1 MRDTHYFIAIALSP
15 EYKSRI
21 AEMLSQMK
29 IEDLFAKWV
38 HKEDYHITLAFL
50 GKADRQKL
58 ETCMN
63 ELAEVLEADAES
75 FTYNLNGFGIF
86 GNPESPRVFYLS
98 PEREAVLLQI
108 RKKTA
113 DICRKHGFT
122 VEDRP
127 FHPHITLARKYS
139 GSERFHTEKL
149 QYLNE
154 EANDPAMKIRAD
166 TVCLY
171 ETQIG
176 KIPKYKAIRSI
187 RLKD

>member
-1 MRDTHYFIAIALSP
+1 MKDTHYFIAIALSQ
-15 EYKSRI
+15 EYKDRI
-21 AEMLSQMK
+21 AEMLSMLK

-50 GKADRQKL
+50 GKADRKKL
-58 ETCMN
+58 ITCMN
-63 ELAEVLEADAES
+63 ELAEILETEAES

-86 GNPESPRVFYLS
+86 GNPERPRIFFLS
-98 PEREAVLLQI
+98 PERQAVLLQI

-113 DICRKHGFT
+113 DICRKYGFT

-127 FHPHITLARKYS
+127 FHPHVTLARKYS
-139 GSERFHTEKL
+139 GSERFHAKKL
-149 QYLNE
+149 QCLNE
-154 EANDPAMKIRAD
+154 ETSDSAMKIRAD

-187 RLKD
+187 RLKG